1 MRIGFVATAVAAA
14 LLAGCVSEG
23 TYQSQVQATQY
34 ETALA
39 AQYQQLNTQLQT
51 EIAADQVQIKQ
62 LQGKLVVT
70 FVDEI
75 LFASGSAEVHSQAR
89 PCWTRPCRRLRRS
102 RATGSRCRLY
112 GQRAIGPSLRGR
124 YATNWDLSAA
134 RATDVVKYLQSQG
147 VTPSNMVAEGYGEY
161 QPVVDNG
168 TPAGRARIAAS
179 SSSCSP
185 SNGLRVT
192 VRAGPAP
199 AGLALFRPFP
209 AHGTGTLESPRAKG

>member
-1 MRIGFVATAVAAA
+1 MRIGFIASAVAAA

-34 ETALA
+34 ESALA

-75 LFASGSAEVHSQAR
+75 LFSSGSAEVHAQGKAVLGKAV
-89 PCWTRPCRRLRRS
+89 PTL
-102 RATGSRCRLY
+102 AALTGNWIKVQGY
-112 GQRAIGPSLRGR
+112 TDNEPIGPSLRGR
-124 YATNWDLSAA
+124 YPTNWDLSAA

-147 VTPSNMVAEGYGEY
+147 VTPSNMVAEGYGEF
-161 QPVVDNG
+161 QPVADNG
-168 TPAGRARIAAS
+168 TPAGRAQNRRIQIVLQS
-179 SSSCSP
+179 
-185 SNGLRVT
+185 
-192 VRAGPAP
+192 
-199 AGLALFRPFP
+199 
-209 AHGTGTLESPRAKG
+209 K

>member
-1 MRIGFVATAVAAA
+1 LLSGCRGATRAADGRLFPENISMRIGFVATAVAAA

-75 LFASGSAEVHSQAR
+75 LFASGSAEVHSQGKAVLDKAV
-89 PCWTRPCRRLRRS
+89 PTL
-102 RATGSRCRLY
+102 AALTGNWIKVQGY
-112 GQRAIGPSLRGR
+112 TDNEPIGPSLRGR

-161 QPVVDNG
+161 QPVADNG
-168 TPAGRARIAAS
+168 TPAGRAQNRRIQLVLQS
-179 SSSCSP
+179 
-185 SNGLRVT
+185 
-192 VRAGPAP
+192 
-199 AGLALFRPFP
+199 
-209 AHGTGTLESPRAKG
+209 K